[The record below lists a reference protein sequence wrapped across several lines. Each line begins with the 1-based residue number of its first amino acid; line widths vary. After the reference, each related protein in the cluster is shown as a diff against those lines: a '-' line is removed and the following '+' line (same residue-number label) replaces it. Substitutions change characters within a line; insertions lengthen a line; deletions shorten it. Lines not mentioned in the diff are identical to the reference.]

1 MVKLTKDQIL
11 QKKIT
16 LNNGVKIPQFG
27 LGTYLI
33 TDSKSIYNSV
43 MCALQNGYRHIDTAE
58 YYKNEEIIGN
68 AIKDFLSENPE
79 VTRQD
84 LFITSKIWNDNH
96 KYELAKDA
104 FRDILRRLKLEY
116 LDLCLIH
123 WPTKQ
128 SFDCWKAL
136 EEFYQ
141 YGKIRVIGV
150 SNFNSSQLKNFL
162 KKVNIKPAINQIE
175 THPGFNQT
183 ETVNYCHKNN
193 IAIVS
198 WRTMLGGRA
207 DEVPLLK
214 QLATKYNVTSSH
226 IALRWAWQLGQIVI
240 PKSTTVERIISN
252 PDIGG
257 FQLTAEE
264 MLKIQKL
271 PQSALGPQS
280 DDRKFWKGIMMD

>member
-1 MVKLTKDQIL
+1 MGKLSKDQIL
-11 QKKIT
+11 QKTII

-43 MCALQNGYRHIDTAE
+43 MSALQNGYRHIDTAE
-58 YYKNEEIIGN
+58 YYQNEEIIGN
-68 AIKDFLSENPE
+68 AIKDFLLENPE
-79 VTRQD
+79 VRRQD

-104 FRDILRRLKLEY
+104 FRGILRRLKLEY

-128 SFDCWKAL
+128 SFDCWRVL

-141 YGKIRVIGV
+141 YGKVRVIGV

-162 KKVNIKPAINQIE
+162 KKVNIKPAVNQIE
-175 THPGFNQT
+175 THPGFNQI
-183 ETVNYCHKNN
+183 EIVNYCHKNN

-240 PKSTTVERIISN
+240 PKSTTVERIINN

-257 FQLTAEE
+257 FQLTEEE

-280 DDRKFWKGIMMD
+280 DDQKFWKGIMMD

>member
-1 MVKLTKDQIL
+1 MKKLTKDQIL
-11 QKKIT
+11 QEMIP

-27 LGTYLI
+27 LGTYLM

-58 YYKNEEIIGN
+58 YYKNEEIIGD
-68 AIKDFLSENPE
+68 AIKDFLAENPE

-84 LFITSKIWNDNH
+84 LFITSKIWNENH

-104 FRDILRRLKLEY
+104 FRGILTRLKLDY
-116 LDLCLIH
+116 LDLCLIN

-141 YGKIRVIGV
+141 YGKVRAIGV
-150 SNFNSSQLKNFL
+150 SNFNNSQLKDFL
-162 KKVNIKPAINQIE
+162 KKVKIKPAINQIE

-183 ETVNYCHKNN
+183 DKVNYCHKNDIT
-193 IAIVS
+193 IAS

-207 DEVPLLK
+207 DEIPLLK

-240 PKSTTVERIISN
+240 PKSTTLERIISN

-257 FQLTAEE
+257 FQLTEEE
-264 MLKIQKL
+264 MSKIQEL